1 MVRSLLLTLTLLL
14 CAGAAMA
21 QQTVLRGKVTDE
33 TGEALIGASVKA
45 LKGTEFVRGAITDY
59 NGEYRISLD
68 PGSYNVEVSYTGFK
82 TAVTSGVRVLVNTL
96 NAFDVK
102 MESGTLLNEVVV
114 TEFKVPLIEQDKT
127 QGGQTLTSDQI
138 KNLPTRSVNAI
149 VATTAGTTSI
159 DGGDVNIK
167 GSRSNATNV
176 YVDGIR
182 ISGNSANA
190 LPVQD
195 IEQLQVVTGGLG
207 AEYGDVT
214 GGVISIVTK
223 GPASEYH
230 GAIEF
235 ENSKGLDPYGW
246 FLGTAN
252 ISGPLLKRK
261 ASEGKPE
268 RTLIGFRLSGQ
279 YLDQKDDDP
288 PALRVAKTKG
298 SPVDWNAINWNNY
311 YSADEAVANAE
322 RAKLEQLANAGG
334 TLGRLM
340 LHPLEVENGFLRPTA
355 ENFTQDSVDLLD
367 HNPLEK
373 RKDINLTTKLDFR
386 VTDNIDLSLTG
397 TFNDRENQFT
407 PGGWRVLNSQ
417 NNPTQY
423 SKRYRGIARFR
434 HRLGGNEGPRDA
446 ASANR
451 VSISNASYT
460 LQFGFERGNNLTY
473 DPRHDDR
480 FFEYGYIGR
489 FNFNYLPIVGI
500 DNDGNIGVHVDNQ
513 ESYVNHQPGFVNGA
527 GNVVVPN
534 PGLVAYNEFAQND
547 DFLSFL
553 NTNGRFSATYDD
565 IWSGMFT
572 NVSSIYNSYAK
583 GEEDILTGMASAS
596 FDLKLGKTGTHSIQ
610 FGLLTEQ
617 RTNRAWNLAP
627 GGLWNLM
634 SLITNNH
641 FNGLDTGTVIDR
653 LWHPVWSPLIGDSV
667 DIYANAVID
676 LQDFRFY
683 RKIREQKGL
692 QISEWLNPNELNPE
706 ELNLGMFSP
715 RELTDQGLI
724 GYYGYDYLGEKLEN
738 NITFNDFFTSRD
750 ADGIRNFPVAPLRP
764 LYQAA
769 YLKDKFTFNNMI
781 FSLGVRVER
790 FDLNTKVM
798 KDPYSLYQVM
808 NARDYYATQPNPGNR
823 PGTIGDDF
831 KVYVTSQ
838 SENTLKAFRDGDTWY
853 FPNGTQAVDGNVIFG
868 GGGVVSPFLND
879 TVSGDNI
886 LDPRFDP
893 NTAFEDYTPQV
904 NWMPRLAFSFPISDE
919 ANFFAH
925 YDVLVQR
932 PTSNWEVTPLNYLYF
947 YTPGRTPGNN
957 ANLRPERV
965 VDYEV
970 GFQQRLNQNS
980 AVKFSAYYRE
990 MRDLLQS
997 RTILFVPTIGSYDTY
1012 DNIDFGTTKGFTVQY
1027 DLRRIQN
1034 AELRLAYT
1042 LQFADGTGSDP
1053 NSLRGLTSRG
1063 NFIRT
1068 LSPLNFDERH
1078 NIQAIFDYRF
1088 ASGKRYNGPRIGNV
1102 DILANFGA
1110 NLQLSA
1116 ASGRPYTARLRPERF
1131 GGSGTLGAL
1140 NGSRLPWR
1148 VNLDLRL
1155 DKSFNLVAAGK
1166 NPLNLNVYF
1175 RVSNLL
1181 NQKNIIGVYPVTGS
1195 PVDDGYLATG
1205 EAQSF
1210 LSGLVAQDRN
1220 LEAYLS
1226 AYSWGLLNPG
1236 RYTQP
1241 RRIFIGAALE
1251 F

>member
-230 GAIEF
+230 GAIEV

-340 LHPLEVENGFLRPTA
+340 LHPLEIENGFLRPTA

-434 HRLGGNEGPRDA
+434 HRLGGSEGPRDA

-460 LQFGFERGNNLTY
+460 LQFGFERGNNVTY
-473 DPRHDDR
+473 DPRHGDR
-480 FFEYGYIGR
+480 FFDYGYIGR
-489 FNFNYLPIVGI
+489 FNFNYLPIIGI
-500 DNDGNIGVHVDNQ
+500 DNDGNIGVHLDNQ
-513 ESYVNHQPGFVNGA
+513 ESYVDHQPGFVNGA
-527 GNVVVPN
+527 GNIVVPN

-641 FNGLDTGTVIDR
+641 FNGLDSNTVIDQV
-653 LWHPVWSPLIGDSV
+653 WDPFWSPLIGDSV

-692 QISEWLNPNELNPE
+692 QLSEWLNPNELSPE

-715 RELTDQGLI
+715 RELTDQSLI

-808 NARDYYATQPNPGNR
+808 NARDYYATQPNAGNR

-853 FPNGTQAVDGNVIFG
+853 FPDGTQAVDGNVIFG

-997 RTILFVPTIGSYDTY
+997 RTILFVPTVGSYDTY

-1155 DKSFNLVAAGK
+1155 DKSFNLVASGK